1 MNEFLPYSIL
11 VPLLGFVMNLMLPR
25 KREAVIFWSAITTV
39 GLHALCLLVFTSV
52 WIGSGAPD
60 TPGEG
65 PALYRT
71 SDAEFALHFF
81 FDRNTAVYFWVA
93 SVLTFLVMIFSRYY
107 MHREPGFKRF
117 FNNVLFFYTGLS
129 FVIFSGNLET
139 LFIGWEIIGVTS
151 FFLIAFYRDRYL
163 PVKNALKVVSIYRV
177 ADVFLLLGIWI
188 CHHQFGQSLSFA
200 TWKQM
205 FADGIPLITEEPYK
219 VIVPLIFLV
228 VALVKS
234 AQLPFSSWL
243 PRAMEGPTTSSA
255 IFYGSLS
262 VHIGVFL
269 LLRTYPLWGDILFV
283 KVLIIGF
290 GISTAVVATLI
301 ARVQSA
307 VKSQLAYS
315 SIAQI
320 GLMFAEVALGWH
332 TLALIH
338 FAGNAFLRTYQ
349 LLVSPSVLSYLIHD
363 QFFNFNPPQY
373 HVKDNFQGRLS
384 MAIYTLNIKEW
395 NMDRFMY
402 KFLWQPL
409 KTVGNMLE
417 FIHLRNVLYFFLPLY
432 AAGLYFVFHQDMMPD
447 DVLHN
452 LPSGLALVSV
462 LLILKAF
469 VKRNEAPNAWF
480 LVVMSQLFTAMA
492 IAFNEQFDLYQIF
505 LYLSGIVVSMA
516 TGYWVFARL
525 ARAGDAITLDKF
537 HGHSYEHPRLTRL
550 FMLASL
556 GMAGFPIT
564 PTFIGED
571 LILGHVQEHQF
582 GLTLLIALG
591 LILDGLAVY
600 RIYARLFLGP
610 HEKGYHEVAYR
621 SS

>member
-11 VPLLGFVMNLMLPR
+11 IPLLGFVVNLMLPR

-39 GLHALCLLVFTSV
+39 SLHALCMLVFTFL
-52 WIGSGAPD
+52 WLANGAPD
-60 TPGEG
+60 IHGVG
-65 PALYRT
+65 PVLYQT
-71 SDAEFALHFF
+71 NDNEFSLNFL

-93 SVLTFLVMIFSRYY
+93 SVLTFLVLIFSRYY

-117 FNNVLFFYTGLS
+117 FNNVLFFYAGLS
-129 FVIFSGNLET
+129 CVIFSGNLET
-139 LFIGWEIIGVTS
+139 LFIGWEIIGITS

-205 FADGIPLITEEPYK
+205 FSDGVPLITEEPYR
-219 VIVPLIFLV
+219 VIVPLMFLV

-269 LLRTYPLWGDILFV
+269 LLRTYPLWGDIPAV
-283 KVLIIGF
+283 KILIVGF
-290 GISTAVVATLI
+290 GVATALVATLI

-307 VKSQLAYS
+307 IKSQLAYS

-332 TLALIH
+332 TLALVH

-363 QFFNFNPPQY
+363 QFFNFIPPQ
-373 HVKDNFQGRLS
+373 HRVKDNLSGRLN
-384 MAIYTLNIKEW
+384 MAVYTLSIKEW
-395 NMDRFMY
+395 NLDRIMY
-402 KFLWQPL
+402 KLLWQPL
-409 KTVGNMLE
+409 KTAGNMLE
-417 FIHLRNVLYFFLPLY
+417 FIHLKNVLYFFLPLY
-432 AAGLYFVFHQDMMPD
+432 AACLYFVFHQNELPADI
-447 DVLHN
+447 LHN
-452 LPSGLALVSV
+452 LPVGLALVSV

-492 IAFNEQFDLYQIF
+492 IAFNEQFDMFQIF
-505 LYLSGIVVSMA
+505 MYLSGIVVSTA
-516 TGYWVFARL
+516 IGYWVFSRL
-525 ARAGDAITLDKF
+525 ARAGEAITLDKF
-537 HGHSYEHPRLTRL
+537 HGHSYEYPGLTRL

-582 GLTLLIALG
+582 GLTLLISLG
-591 LILDGLAVY
+591 LILDGLAVF